1 MKKLGLGLF
10 LIAFLAMMGSVIWT
24 MVDEAEQ
31 TPWVVILIT
40 AAFFLGGLALLGQA
54 IIDRQKQ
61 KKQENFEE
69 VDN

>member
-10 LIAFLAMMGSVIWT
+10 LVAVIAMIGS
-24 MVDEAEQ
+24 MVWVMIDEADQ

-40 AAFFLGGLALLGQA
+40 AAFLLGTVFLLAQA

-61 KKQENFEE
+61 KKQEDFKE

>member
-10 LIAFLAMMGSVIWT
+10 LIAFLAMMGSVIWA
-24 MVDEAEQ
+24 MVDEADQ

-40 AAFFLGGLALLGQA
+40 AAFFLGGLALLVQA